1 MTRYRWQ
8 AMILTTVVAAVWTA
22 PSWAQSVDPA
32 LQKAA
37 EARAAARDEGDAES
51 YGRYILEDA
60 VMTSGRGAMQ
70 TRASRMKAVAG
81 SPLKTPRPK
90 VSDEKYRMFGDA
102 AIRTWREDGPN
113 AEGQN
118 RGTRWIE
125 VWVKQKGEWKL
136 ASLQFTNI
144 QTP

>member
-8 AMILTTVVAAVWTA
+8 AMILTTVLAAWTA
-22 PSWAQSVDPA
+22 PSGAQSVDPA

-37 EARAAARDEGDAES
+37 EARVAARFAGDAES
-51 YGRYILEDA
+51 YGRFTLEDA
-60 VMTSGRGAMQ
+60 IMTNSRGGMES
-70 TRASRMKAVAG
+70 RAVRMKAIQGNPV
-81 SPLKTPRPK
+81 KTPRPK
-90 VSDEKYRMFGDA
+90 VSDEKYRMFGDT
-102 AIRTWREDGPN
+102 AIRTWRQDEPN

>member
-1 MTRYRWQ
+1 MTRSRSQ
-8 AMILTTVVAAVWTA
+8 AMILTTVLAVWTA
-22 PSWAQSVDPA
+22 PGSAQSVDPA
-32 LQKAA
+32 LRKAA
-37 EARAAARDEGDAES
+37 EARATARDAGDAET
-51 YGRYILEDA
+51 YGRLILEDA
-60 VMTSGRGAMQ
+60 IITSANGTME
-70 TRASRMKAVAG
+70 TRASRMKAVQG
-81 SPLKTPRPK
+81 NPVKTPKPK

-102 AIRTWREDGPN
+102 AIRTWRQDELS

-136 ASLQFTNI
+136 ASVQFTNI

>member
-1 MTRYRWQ
+1 MTRYQWQ
-8 AMILTTVVAAVWTA
+8 ATILTIVLAAWTA

-32 LQKAA
+32 LAKAA
-37 EARAAARDEGDAES
+37 EARAAARDAGDAET
-51 YGRYILEDA
+51 YGRLILEDA
-60 VMTSGRGAMQ
+60 IITSANGTME
-70 TRASRMKAVAG
+70 TRASRMKAVSG
-81 SPLKTPRPK
+81 NPLKTPKPK

-102 AIRTWREDGPN
+102 AIRTWREDGAN
-113 AEGQN
+113 AEGQK